1 MLCGPG
7 GAGPLFLVS
16 HKKFIFYLQ
25 SSTLGGRVRGRVD
38 SLATGTCGR
47 GRECLYYRRAG
58 SVAMYCRQHG
68 YPTAPLIS
76 YKIAGIWV
84 LWGFDVPL
92 SELTVLVAQCLDL
105 GHDWHKSN
113 PHRWDPLSPP
123 LPNSLTCPLTNPLSA
138 SACQGGMSPASR
150 LRPALLTLIFQS
162 VRALKMNGP
171 GGILGQVMTLPVVR

>member
-16 HKKFIFYLQ
+16 HKNFIFYLQ
-25 SSTLGGRVRGRVD
+25 SSTLGAESGAEWTVWQ
-38 SLATGTCGR
+38 LAHAAGG
-47 GRECLYYRRAG
+47 ECLYYRRAG
-58 SVAMYCRQHG
+58 SVAMYCRPHG

-76 YKIAGIWV
+76 YKITGIRT

-92 SELTVLVAQCLDL
+92 FELTVLVAQCLNL

-123 LPNSLTCPLTNPLSA
+123 LPNSLTCPSMNLSFV

-150 LRPALLTLIFQS
+150 LRPAPLMPIFQS
-162 VRALKMNGP
+162 VRALKTNGP